1 MMPLLGSF
9 HVIQGVSALF
19 QDEYYLV
26 GANGLTVQ
34 LDYTRWGWTHVILGV
49 RSAELRNARRLS

>member
-1 MMPLLGSF
+1 MPLLGSF
-9 HVIQGVSALF
+9 HMIQGVSALF

-26 GANGLTVQ
+26 GANGLAVQ

>member
-1 MMPLLGSF
+1 MLLLGSF

-34 LDYTRWGWTHVILGV
+34 LDYTRWRWTHVILGV